1 MRETEREAES
11 RVQGKARVKQDGIIR
26 MDTSDRTEEKQKGK
40 PREQK
45 QQHNHKTESR
55 LVREG

>member
-11 RVQGKARVKQDGIIR
+11 RVQGKEVKQDGIIR